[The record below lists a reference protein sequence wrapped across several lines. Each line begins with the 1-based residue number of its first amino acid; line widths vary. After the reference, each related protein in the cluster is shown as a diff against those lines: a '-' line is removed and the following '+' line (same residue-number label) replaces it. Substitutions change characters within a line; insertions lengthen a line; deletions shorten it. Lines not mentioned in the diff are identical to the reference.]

1 MIAEKKAL
9 KKQQALL
16 KATPTSYVATIPAI
30 PILLPST
37 LYEFGNRTL
46 RTFIATTLGNS
57 TKPLSLELPKPLS
70 PKYTFGTTA
79 YVNIA
84 DIEKA

>member
-1 MIAEKKAL
+1 MIVEKKAL

-16 KATPTSYVATIPAI
+16 KAVLTSYVATIPAI

-46 RTFIATTLGNS
+46 RTFIATTFDD
-57 TKPLSLELPKPLS
+57 PPKLLL
-70 PKYTFGTTA
+70 PKYTFGATA
-79 YVNIA
+79 YANIA